1 MNLATRLILKRG
13 FKMGFGLQIDVGI
26 KQVDKAL
33 QALIDQMPEI
43 ARRELIAAG
52 ERVQAGAKAESPVDT
67 GNLRGSIRRQPVK
80 KTGVPSV
87 TIRADTE
94 YAVEVHETNKNY
106 KTGKWKYLEDP
117 LKREAEQFA
126 QKLADRFKSE
136 AKGAKQ

>member
-1 MNLATRLILKRG
+1 
-13 FKMGFGLQIDVGI
+13 MGFGLQIDVGI

-67 GNLRGSIRRQPVK
+67 GNLRGSIKRKISTKGAK
-80 KTGVPSV
+80 KAAPSV
-87 TIRADTE
+87 TISADTE

-106 KTGKWKYLEDP
+106 KTGKWKYIEDP